1 MPRVF
6 DINFHQV
13 DAAGA
18 AVPPP
23 AAAAG
28 VECPTCG
35 CRDLRVVEVR
45 GRPGGAVRRRVVCR
59 HCGRRM
65 MARA

>member
-23 AAAAG
+23 PAAG

-35 CRDLRVVEVR
+35 CADLRIVEVR
-45 GRPGGAVRRRVVCR
+45 GRPGGAVRRRLACR
-59 HCGRRM
+59 HCGRRVTT
-65 MARA
+65 RA